1 MAEAAAAAQPEFR
14 WPARV
19 YWEDTDAGGVVYH
32 ARYLAFMERA
42 RTEWMRARGWGQEVL
57 RARDDLVFVVRA
69 MEIDFRA
76 PARLDDQLE
85 VSVALVECR
94 GASFVVVQQVTR
106 NDGGRG
112 DVVLIE
118 ATVKI
123 AALAASTFRP
133 RPIPEPLQS
142 ELKKNL
148 VESP

>member
-1 MAEAAAAAQPEFR
+1 MAEVGFFSF
-14 WPARV
+14 PARV

-57 RARDDLVFVVRA
+57 RTRDDLVFVVRA

-76 PARLDDQLE
+76 PARLDDQLQ

-94 GASFVVVQQVTR
+94 GASFVVAQQVR
-106 NDGGRG
+106 RGGS
-112 DVVLIE
+112 VLID
-118 ATVKI
+118 AKVRV
-123 AALAASTFRP
+123 AALAASSFRP
-133 RPIPEPLQS
+133 RAIPEPLQS
-142 ELKKNL
+142 ELKKTL